1 MPWHVAC
8 VVDRQEERGIMRRTL
23 GSLNGQ
29 LLYAPPC
36 TPRRGWAALTALLL
50 ALVVVVPASA
60 QPVPEQGERQVES
73 RIVNVNGEMVQLD
86 DGTVVRV
93 PHGLALQAD
102 LREGKR
108 VKVRY
113 EVKEG
118 KPVAKSIEF
127 LPGPSGTKP

>member
-1 MPWHVAC
+1 MH
-8 VVDRQEERGIMRRTL
+8 GTL
-23 GSLNGQ
+23 RSLNGQ
-29 LLYAPPC
+29 SFAPPC
-36 TPRRGWAALTALLL
+36 TLRRGWVALTALML
-50 ALVVVVPASA
+50 ALGVVVCVAA
-60 QPVPEQGERQVES
+60 QPAPDQGERQVES
-73 RIVNVNGEMVQLD
+73 RIVNVNGEMIQLD
-86 DGTVVRV
+86 DGMVVRV
-93 PHGLALQAD
+93 PHGLALQGD

>member
-1 MPWHVAC
+1 MKG
-8 VVDRQEERGIMRRTL
+8 Q
-23 GSLNGQ
+23 SLD
-29 LLYAPPC
+29 APHW
-36 TPRRGWAALTALLL
+36 TPIRGWVALTALML
-50 ALVVVVPASA
+50 ALGVVVSATAQPAS
-60 QPVPEQGERQVES
+60 EQGERQVES
-73 RIVNVNGEMVQLD
+73 RIVNVNGEMIQLD

-118 KPVAKSIEF
+118 KAVAKSIEF
-127 LPGPSGTKP
+127 LPGPAGTKP

>member
-1 MPWHVAC
+1 MSFASSIGRK
-8 VVDRQEERGIMRRTL
+8 DRSVIRRTL
-23 GSLNGQ
+23 RSLNRQ
-29 LLYAPPC
+29 FLDAPPG
-36 TPRRGWAALTALLL
+36 TSRRAWAALTALML
-50 ALVVVVPASA
+50 ALGMVVPVSA
-60 QPVPEQGERQVES
+60 QPTPDQGERQVES
-73 RIVNVNGEMVQLD
+73 RIVNVNGEIIQLD

-93 PHGLALQAD
+93 PHGLALQGD